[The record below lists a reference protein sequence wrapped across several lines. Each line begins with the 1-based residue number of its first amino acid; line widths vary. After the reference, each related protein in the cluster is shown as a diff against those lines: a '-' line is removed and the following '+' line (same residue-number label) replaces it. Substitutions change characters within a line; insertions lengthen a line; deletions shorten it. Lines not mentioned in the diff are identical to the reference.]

1 MSRKPETVFSQR
13 IKDLKKLNKDY
24 YFQAIETTTSRG
36 VADLFTIIN
45 GQSYWLE
52 LKLIKA
58 KKSTLNIGLSKYQTA
73 WQTVLNKHGGHCFNL
88 VKVLSQRAVKT
99 YRQEPSGLREIATNP
114 DTEQGLCTALEHMA
128 GIVRSSRR

>member
-13 IKDLKKLNKDY
+13 IKDLKKLNKNY

-36 VADLFTIIN
+36 VADLFIVIN
-45 GQSYWLE
+45 GQSMWLE
-52 LKLIKA
+52 LKVNRA

-88 VKVLSQRAVKT
+88 VRVLSQRVLKT
-99 YRQEPSGLREIATNP
+99 YRQEPRGLRELSTHQ
-114 DTEQGLCTALEHMA
+114 DTQDGLCEALEHLA
-128 GIVRSSRR
+128 NIVRG

>member
-1 MSRKPETVFSQR
+1 MSKKPESIFSKK

-24 YFQAIETTTSRG
+24 YFQAIETITSRG

-52 LKLIKA
+52 LKVNRA

-88 VKVLSQRAVKT
+88 VRVLSQRVVKT
-99 YRQEPSGLREIATNP
+99 YRHEACGLREIATNP
-114 DTEQGLCTALEHMA
+114 DTELGLCQALEHMA
-128 GIVRSSRR
+128 EIVRSSRR

>member
-13 IKDLKKLNKDY
+13 IKDLKKLNKNY

-36 VADLFTIIN
+36 VADLFTVIK

-58 KKSTLNIGLSKYQTA
+58 KKPTLNIGLSKYQVA
-73 WQTVLNKHGGHCFNL
+73 WQIVLNKHGGHCFNL
-88 VKVLSQRAVKT
+88 VRVLSQSTLKT
-99 YRQEPSGLREIATNP
+99 YRHEARGLIELSTHP
-114 DTEQGLCTALEHMA
+114 DTQEGLCEALEHLA
-128 GIVRSSRR
+128 EIVRTSRQ

>member
-13 IKDLKKLNKDY
+13 IKDLKKLNKSY

-52 LKLIKA
+52 LKLNKA
-58 KKSTLNIGLSKYQTA
+58 KKPTLNIGLSKYQMA
-73 WQTVLNKHGGHCFNL
+73 WQIVLNKHGGHCFNL
-88 VKVLSQRAVKT
+88 VRLPTQRVVKT
-99 YRQEPSGLREIATNP
+99 YRVGPSGVREIATNP
-114 DTEQGLCTALEHMA
+114 DTELGLCQALEHMA
-128 GIVRSSRR
+128 EIVRSNHR

>member
-1 MSRKPETVFSQR
+1 MSKKSESIFSKR

-24 YFQAIETTTSRG
+24 YFQAIETSTSRG

-52 LKLIKA
+52 LKVNRA
-58 KKSTLNIGLSKYQTA
+58 KKSTLNIGLSKYQIA

-88 VKVLSQRAVKT
+88 VKVVEQRVVKT
-99 YRQEPSGLREIATNP
+99 YRVEPLGVREIATHP
-114 DTEQGLCTALEHMA
+114 DTQAGLCEALEHMA
-128 GIVRSSRR
+128 GIVRSNRR

>member
-1 MSRKPETVFSQR
+1 MSKKPESIFSQR
-13 IKDLKKLNKDY
+13 IKDLKKTNKDY
-24 YFQAIETTTSRG
+24 YFQAIETSTSRG

-52 LKLIKA
+52 LKVNRA

-88 VKVLSQRAVKT
+88 VRVLKHRVVKT
-99 YRQEPSGLREIATNP
+99 YRHEASGLVEIATHP
-114 DTEQGLCTALEHMA
+114 DTELGLCQALEHMA
-128 GIVRSSRR
+128 GIVRTSRR

>member
-36 VADLFTIIN
+36 VADLFTVIN
-45 GQSYWLE
+45 GQSFWVE
-52 LKLIKA
+52 LKVNRA

-73 WQTVLNKHGGHCFNL
+73 WQIVLNKHGGHCFNL
-88 VKVLSQRAVKT
+88 VRVPSQRVVKT
-99 YRQEPSGLREIATNP
+99 YRHEASGLVELSTHQ
-114 DTEQGLCTALEHMA
+114 DTQDGLCTALEHMA
-128 GIVRSSRR
+128 EIVRTSRR

>member
-13 IKDLKKLNKDY
+13 IKDLKKLNKNY

-36 VADLFTIIN
+36 VADLFTVIN

-73 WQTVLNKHGGHCFNL
+73 WQIVINKHGGHCFNL
-88 VKVLSQRAVKT
+88 VRVPSQRVVKT
-99 YRQEPSGLREIATNP
+99 YRVEPLGLREIATHP
-114 DTEQGLCTALEHMA
+114 DTQQGLCTALEHMA
-128 GIVRSSRR
+128 EIVRTSRR